1 MASALCDL
9 RRQKHAHIAVYA
21 LERNANSQF
30 YPNVES
36 LPQSY
41 NQGNSKVV
49 ESIYYDNQP
58 LPPNIN
64 ERDILSLLNGEM
76 LNGDII
82 LAFLTSL
89 VTTKQNLKTEII
101 QILRN
106 MEKEEKRSVFIK
118 YLVIDDF
125 LKNDIIFAPINAKN
139 SHWVL
144 LVLYPK
150 EWKGVY
156 LDSLLSF
163 TNIHETVKP
172 IF

>member
-1 MASALCDL
+1 M
-9 RRQKHAHIAVYA
+9 
-21 LERNANSQF
+21 
-30 YPNVES
+30 
-36 LPQSY
+36 
-41 NQGNSKVV
+41 V

-106 MEKEEKRSVFIK
+106 MGKEEKRSVFIK